1 MASLEFP
8 KKTVSVKGTS
18 IGKKNKGA
26 EEERRA
32 LFNTWLNAVLL
43 MPDVMEFQEMKVWLG
58 LEKAT
63 KVSQCP
69 HHHPCAC
76 RIRMAR
82 GTFAASDWLLFLIH
96 QDSKFASLEDDDD
109 LAAGGDKSEQEDAQ
123 KEVERLKTAMADKRS
138 FGVEPTAEEMQALMD
153 AQMKAAGLQDDLG
166 MPPSSPSPRPSDV
179 AGGLTPREEDEPTS
193 TLEPEPEPEPAAHP
207 APAGK
212 LEGKHLHGSVND
224 VVLMSTN
231 MLVSCGD
238 DKTLHLWDLDKRDK
252 IAHIENDRIIRV
264 LARVSDTVVASG
276 NADNSIKLWNLS
288 TTEEGLKWSKRAR
301 QMSILAGHTG
311 EVAALCAVTDTI
323 IASGSLDKLIKLWDI
338 ETGECI
344 LQLEGH
350 EDVVHAL
357 TVVSPGVL
365 ASASGDNT
373 IRLWSIDGED
383 KGTCTRT
390 LDGGE
395 HPVLALCRMSDTQF
409 ASGGADMA
417 ARVWDLAQDHSHPV
431 VSTFKSHTSSITAMT
446 VLQRSSKPDGVDEV
460 AEGGEAELSTASIL
474 VTGSADMTIKL
485 WDLSTQKLLGTFGGP
500 SPDSGINYTV
510 TGLTPIDENSFAS
523 CADLVKRWT
532 LSTSK

>member
-1 MASLEFP
+1 M
-8 KKTVSVKGTS
+8 
-18 IGKKNKGA
+18 
-26 EEERRA
+26 
-32 LFNTWLNAVLL
+32 LF
-43 MPDVMEFQEMKVWLG
+43 
-58 LEKAT
+58 
-63 KVSQCP
+63 
-69 HHHPCAC
+69 
-76 RIRMAR
+76 I
-82 GTFAASDWLLFLIH
+82 IH

-109 LAAGGDKSEQEDAQ
+109 LDLAAGSDKSEQEAAQ

-153 AQMKAAGLQDDLG
+153 AQMKAAGLHEDKLG
-166 MPPSSPSPRPSDV
+166 MPPNSPSPKPSDV
-179 AGGLTPREEDEPTS
+179 AGGLTPRADDEATTASSPVA
-193 TLEPEPEPEPAAHP
+193 LEPEPEPEPVAQP
-207 APAGK
+207 VPAGK
-212 LEGKHLHGSVND
+212 LEGKHLYGSVND
-224 VVLMSTN
+224 VVLMSAN

-238 DKTLHLWDLDKRDK
+238 DKTLHLWDLEKRDK

-276 NADNSIKLWNLS
+276 NADNSIKLWNVS

-301 QMSILAGHTG
+301 QMSILTGHTG
-311 EVAALCAVTDTI
+311 EVAALCAVTATI
-323 IASGSLDKLIKLWDI
+323 IASGSLDKMIKLWDI
-338 ETGECI
+338 ESGECI

-357 TVVSPGVL
+357 AVVSPGVL

-395 HPVLALCRMSDTQF
+395 HPVLALCRISDTHF

-446 VLQRSSKPDGVDEV
+446 VLQRSSEPDAAGED
-460 AEGGEAELSTASIL
+460 AEGGQGESSTASIL

-485 WDLSTQKLLGTFGGP
+485 WDLSTHKLLGTFGGP
-500 SPDSGINYTV
+500 LPDSGINYTV

-532 LSTSK
+532 LSASK